1 MAAPAPTRYRDFWPH
16 YVGAHR
22 RTGTR
27 LLHFAGTSAGLAL
40 LVIGPL
46 LGPLWLPA
54 LAPLAGY
61 GLAWLGHALVE
72 RNRPATFE
80 HPLWSLVGH
89 FYMYA
94 LMWAGRMDRE
104 IIRLDLEGKL
114 AFDINSAEL
123 DNW

>member
-1 MAAPAPTRYRDFWPH
+1 MAAPAPTHYRDFWPY

-27 LLHFAGTSAGLAL
+27 LLHFGGTSAGLAL

-46 LGPLWLPA
+46 VGPLWL
-54 LAPLAGY
+54 LAFAPVTGY

-72 RNRPATFE
+72 HNRPATFR
-80 HPLWSLVGH
+80 HPLWSLIGDVH
-89 FYMYA
+89 MYG
-94 LMWAGRMDRE
+94 LMWVGRMDQE

-114 AFDINSAEL
+114 PFDAHSAEL
-123 DNW
+123 NNW